1 MMSLLP
7 VIDPRLAAA
16 DAVRS
21 LVDVSHGADAAFLSV
36 AQPTLRSQLD
46 GADRL
51 GPLPLAEIG
60 KSLRRLLF
68 PAPMSRF
75 RIRAIDGPPVCRTPV
90 HNHRCSCGYCS
101 GRGSLE
107 EIVGSVDPTG
117 DDAVESARWRR
128 DAGYVGGSPLDAGV
142 MHEMLNR
149 GADAASSIH
158 VFAYRSRPARGV
170 DRPMLHRRSTAE
182 ET

>member
-7 VIDPRLAAA
+7 VIERRLAAA

-21 LVDVSHGADAAFLSV
+21 RVDTSHGTDAAFLSA

-51 GPLPLAEIG
+51 GPLPLAETG
-60 KSLRRLLF
+60 KSSRRLLF
-68 PAPMSRF
+68 SAPMSRF
-75 RIRAIDGPPVCRTPV
+75 GIRAIDGPPGCRTPV
-90 HNHRCSCGYCS
+90 HNHRCSCGYRS
-101 GRGSLE
+101 DRGSLE
-107 EIVGSVDPTG
+107 EIVGSVDQTG
-117 DDAVESARWRR
+117 DDAVESARWQR
-128 DAGYVGGSPLDAGV
+128 DAGNGGLPLDAGM

-149 GADAASSIH
+149 GADAAASIH
-158 VFAYRSRPARGV
+158 VYAYRSRPARGV

-182 ET
+182 EP